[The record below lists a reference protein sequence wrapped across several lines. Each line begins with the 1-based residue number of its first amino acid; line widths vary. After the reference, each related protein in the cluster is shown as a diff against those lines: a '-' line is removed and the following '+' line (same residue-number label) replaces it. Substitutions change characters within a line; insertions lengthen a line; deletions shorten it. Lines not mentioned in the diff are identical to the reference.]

1 MELTARLSR
10 NTIIATGVLVSHVL
24 VLWGIQNGLVQRV
37 FEEIIPAEILT
48 EYVEPL
54 VKKPIP
60 AERIVAPQSRTP
72 IVKESAP
79 PALPSPQ
86 ASAVVTLPVPMT
98 VPSSD
103 SSPLAPSV
111 QVITPSQTAAT
122 GAAVP
127 PSSTLAAVAS
137 PPPLRASL
145 ELPSSDAQ
153 YLQNPKPAYPVM
165 SKRLGEQG
173 KVVVRVLIGV
183 DGLAQKSE
191 IQQSSGFDRLDQAA
205 LATVTR
211 WRFVPGKRNGMP
223 EAMWFNVPINF
234 VLE

>member
-1 MELTARLSR
+1 MQLTTRLSR
-10 NTIIATGVLVSHVL
+10 NTAIATGVLVSHVL
-24 VLWGIQNGLVQRV
+24 VLWGLQNGLLQRV
-37 FEEIIPAEILT
+37 VKEIIPAEILT
-48 EYVEPL
+48 EYIEPL
-54 VKKPIP
+54 ATKPAP
-60 AERIVAPQSRTP
+60 VERIEMPPSRASAA
-72 IVKESAP
+72 KESAP
-79 PALPSPQ
+79 VPPLPSAQ
-86 ASAVVTLPVPMT
+86 TSAQMTLPAPLT
-98 VPSSD
+98 VPPGA

-111 QVITPSQTAAT
+111 VVSTPPQTAGNPT
-122 GAAVP
+122 T

-137 PPPLRASL
+137 APPVRASL

-153 YLQNPKPAYPVM
+153 YLQNPKPAYPVL

-183 DGLAQKSE
+183 DGLAQNSE

-205 LATVTR
+205 LTTVMR
-211 WRFVPGKRNGMP
+211 WRFVPGKRNGLT